1 MKGEK
6 YEQLSGAGCV
16 LKSLLCD
23 APNYTCGCCPVCADL
38 VRSEHCCIIDGVSGK
53 TGGHTVGI

>member
-16 LKSLLCD
+16 LKSLLC
-23 APNYTCGCCPVCADL
+23 DL